1 MKIRVWLC
9 LFMVL
14 ALIVC
19 AGGCNGFGSDASDS
33 SSGDASDD
41 SESSDDDSD
50 DGSSSD
56 SSSIDTSQYAV
67 SYAETAATYDPEDV
81 LDNITFDYVIEID
94 FTENTAQLASEATQ
108 VITND
113 GVTPLTVDS
122 GSVTVAATAYGI
134 TISSD
139 VDANIRYNLSGEL
152 DGTLCMSSEA
162 DYQLYL
168 DGVTIIGSAGP
179 ALDLESSEK
188 VFIVTAAGTTNIL
201 MDSSARSMTMKA
213 ALYGKGPMVFGG
225 NGTLMVTGS
234 YKHGIFSKDYI
245 RVQSGELDVAVSAK
259 DAVRSVNGFIFDDGD
274 LTIDASGTVTDDESK
289 GIKVEGAEGDDGAGK
304 GYIVINGGYLDIT
317 SVDKAITAGWDIDDD
332 AETVDTSDDPSPFV
346 EINNGVI
353 TITTTG
359 TPYEY
364 QSDGETISC
373 SPEGIEGK
381 SDLTINSGYLIV
393 STTDDGLN
401 AGDSITINGGYL
413 YCASSDNDAIDSNG
427 SLTITGGVIV
437 AIGAP
442 APESSFDCDQNTFAI
457 TGGTLVGIGGALS
470 QPTTAACTQNVVILG
485 SGTQGST
492 LGIKADDDA
501 VAFAFTIPQSYA
513 TMVLSS
519 PDIETGTQYTIYTG
533 GTASG
538 DKTFYGLY
546 LGSLSY
552 SQGTAGSSFTV
563 SSRVTSVGSR

>member
-1 MKIRVWLC
+1 MKIRMCLG
-9 LFMVL
+9 LFMVMV
-14 ALIVC
+14 LIVC
-19 AGGCNGFGSDASDS
+19 AGGCSSSGNDASDS
-33 SSGDASDD
+33 SSNNASDD
-41 SESSDDDSD
+41 SGTSDD
-50 DGSSSD
+50 SSSV
-56 SSSIDTSQYAV
+56 SSSIDTSPYAV
-67 SYAETAATYDPEDV
+67 SFAETAATYDSEDV
-81 LDNITFDYVIEID
+81 LDNLTFDYVIDID
-94 FTENTAQLASEATQ
+94 FTENTAGLSSATAQ
-108 VITND
+108 VITSD
-113 GVTPLTVDS
+113 GVTLLAVGT
-122 GSVTVAATAYGI
+122 GSVIVAATAYGI
-134 TISSD
+134 TISSG

-152 DGTLCMSSEA
+152 DGTLSISSAGE
-162 DYQLYL
+162 YQLYL

-188 VFIVTAAGTTNIL
+188 VFIVTASGTTNIL
-201 MDSSARSMTMKA
+201 EDSATRSMTMKA
-213 ALYGKGPMVFGG
+213 ALYGTGPMIFSGD
-225 NGTLMVTGS
+225 GTLMVTGS

-259 DAVRSVNGFIFDDGD
+259 DAVRSVNGFIFDHGD
-274 LTIDASGTVTDDESK
+274 LTINASGTVTDDESK
-289 GIKVEGAEGDDGAGK
+289 GIKVEGSEGDDGAGK

-332 AETVDTSDDPSPFV
+332 AETVDTSDDPSPYV

-364 QSDGETISC
+364 QSDGETVSC

-427 SLTITGGVIV
+427 NLTITGGVIV
-437 AIGAP
+437 AIGAS
-442 APESSFDCDQNTFAI
+442 APEGAFDCDQNTFAI
-457 TGGTLVGIGGALS
+457 TGGTLVGIGGSLS
-470 QPTTAACTQNVVILG
+470 TPTTSACTQNVVILG

-492 LGIKADDDA
+492 LGIKADDGT

-519 PDIETGTQYTIYTG
+519 PDIETGTQYTIYKG

-538 DKTFYGLY
+538 DETFCGLY
-546 LGSLSY
+546 LENLSY

-563 SSRVTSVGSR
+563 SSRVTSIGSR